1 MTCRRR
7 SWTTGEEPAE
17 LPPLSA
23 PLIKALCDPQ
33 TLSHASRGS
42 QTLRGLAWV
51 LVLSS
56 DLREEA
62 VGSGE
67 TLGVE

>member
-42 QTLRGLAWV
+42 QTLIGLVWV
-51 LVLSS
+51 PVSPL
-56 DLREEA
+56 
-62 VGSGE
+62 
-67 TLGVE
+67 T